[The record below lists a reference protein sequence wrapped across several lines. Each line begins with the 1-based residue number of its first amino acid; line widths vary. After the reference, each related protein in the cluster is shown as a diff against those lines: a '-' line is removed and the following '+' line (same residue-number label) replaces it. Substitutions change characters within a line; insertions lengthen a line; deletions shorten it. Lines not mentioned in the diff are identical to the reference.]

1 MFKLKLNQNSIII
14 IYKLLVD
21 LLFIILFFFA
31 LTLLAEGLIPGIVST
46 HISFSRIIIL
56 SFLNIFAIYFVGN
69 FSKINIAPQKTN
81 KKTTIFMAVFGI
93 ILVFNSML
101 KLNLI
106 LALTILFLIII
117 SSYLIYKN
125 IID

>member
-1 MFKLKLNQNSIII
+1 MFKLKLHQNSIII
-14 IYKLLVD
+14 TYKLLVD
-21 LLFIILFFFA
+21 LLCIILFFFA

-56 SFLNIFAIYFVGN
+56 SSLNIFAIYFVGN

-101 KLNLI
+101 K
-106 LALTILFLIII
+106 
-117 SSYLIYKN
+117 
-125 IID
+125 

>member
-93 ILVFNSML
+93 ILVFNSLL